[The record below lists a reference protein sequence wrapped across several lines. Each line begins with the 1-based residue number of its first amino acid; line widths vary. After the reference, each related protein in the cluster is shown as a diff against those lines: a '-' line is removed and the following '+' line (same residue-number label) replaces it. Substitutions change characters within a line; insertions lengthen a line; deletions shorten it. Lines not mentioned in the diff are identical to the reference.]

1 MFGKKQD
8 RSKLDLWQRRFDEA
22 KEDAS
27 GEIAKMQRR
36 KQLYGGDKHIATP
49 AGTDAAKQASSVR
62 NIVFELIE
70 SQVDSN
76 IPTPKVTARDA
87 QNEALAQEIE
97 DMLRSEIDRLP
108 FERLNDEDERT
119 TPMQGGDYFLIEW
132 DASERTHT
140 TVGRADSA
148 ADPPEAGAGAKGDH
162 GFQTGRLGVYHA
174 GADQGVHQTA
184 LWRGC
189 IRGG

>member
-8 RSKLDLWQRRFDEA
+8 RVKLDLWQRRFDEA

-49 AGTDAAKQASSVR
+49 TGADAAKQASSVR

-76 IPTPKVTARDA
+76 IPTPKVTCLLYTSPSPRD
-87 QNEALAQEIE
+87 
-97 DMLRSEIDRLP
+97 MRRSRMP
-108 FERLNDEDERT
+108 
-119 TPMQGGDYFLIEW
+119 
-132 DASERTHT
+132 S
-140 TVGRADSA
+140 SA
-148 ADPPEAGAGAKGDH
+148 
-162 GFQTGRLGVYHA
+162 
-174 GADQGVHQTA
+174 
-184 LWRGC
+184 
-189 IRGG
+189 